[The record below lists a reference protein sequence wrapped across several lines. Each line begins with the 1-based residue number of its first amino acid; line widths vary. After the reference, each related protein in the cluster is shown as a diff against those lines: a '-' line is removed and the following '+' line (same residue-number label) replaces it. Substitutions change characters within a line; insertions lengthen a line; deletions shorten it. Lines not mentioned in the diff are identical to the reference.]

1 MKKAVWSWNTRKVFN
16 LDIAHL
22 SERSREL
29 NERVRKIEAEQLELE
44 AIMNEAVGKVPLA
57 AEADYSAEGTRI

>member
-1 MKKAVWSWNTRKVFN
+1 
-16 LDIAHL
+16 L

-44 AIMNEAVGKVPLA
+44 AIMNEAVAKVPLA
-57 AEADYSAEGTRI
+57 AEDDYSAEGTRL

>member
-1 MKKAVWSWNTRKVFN
+1 
-16 LDIAHL
+16 L

-44 AIMNEAVGKVPLA
+44 AIMNEAVAKVPLA
-57 AEADYSAEGTRI
+57 AEADYSAEGTRL